1 MQNTITTTYIKLVI
15 IGLLLFCVVTVH
27 AATLSLTPGTGV
39 YTAGSTFTA
48 RVVVN
53 TSGDPI
59 NAADGTL
66 SFNPKEITVVG
77 VSKGNIFT
85 LWTAEPSYSNANG
98 TITFSGGSPTGYT
111 GSNGTVISVT
121 FKVNSAGSPRVN
133 FSDGSVLAADG
144 KGTNVLT
151 AMNGGAYTIS
161 AADVVP
167 EPETIEYIAPANTP
181 SAPIIE
187 SSTHP
192 DSTAWYTQK
201 TASLRW
207 KLPEGVTA
215 VRTLLDEHSGSI
227 PTKVYD
233 TPINEITIDDLEE
246 GVSYFHIQ
254 FKNAEGWGKVAH
266 YRLAVDTQKPTAFEI
281 ALPEQADLSNP
292 IQTLLL
298 KTEDATSK
306 VKRFLVQLDGKDPY
320 EFIDETGSSTLTLPS
335 LEPGHHTAIIEAFDE
350 AGNSIIST
358 FSFSILAF
366 DKPQFTE
373 YPSEINEQVIPVIKG
388 ITRPNA
394 KVRVTLAPVGAAAK
408 YYEVM
413 SGANGEFVFIVDTQK
428 PTAFEIALPEQADLS
443 NPIQTL
449 LLKTEDA
456 TSKVKRFLVQLDGK
470 DPYEFIDET
479 GSSTLTLPSLEP
491 GHHTAIIEAFD
502 EAGNSI
508 ISTFSFSI
516 LAFDKPQFTE
526 YPSEINE
533 QVIPVIKGITRP
545 NAKVRVT
552 LAPVGAAAKYYE
564 VMSGANGEFVFIPEA
579 RLPLGVYELTAV
591 AIDQYG
597 AQSDVSDTIRI
608 AVQQPGFI
616 QLGGLLV
623 SVLSV
628 IVPLAALCALLFL
641 LGTYLLARMRSLKRG
656 VSREAQEA
664 TAMLASEFSKLQ
676 KELAAQKAQLEG
688 ARKTKK
694 LTKAESTLFETLA
707 QALQASQKRVEKEI
721 GDVED
726 LVD

>member
-15 IGLLLFCVVTVH
+15 IGLLLFCGVTVH

-77 VSKGNIFT
+77 VSKGSIFT

-413 SGANGEFVFIVDTQK
+413 SGANGEFVF
-428 PTAFEIALPEQADLS
+428 S
-443 NPIQTL
+443 
-449 LLKTEDA
+449 
-456 TSKVKRFLVQLDGK
+456 
-470 DPYEFIDET
+470 
-479 GSSTLTLPSLEP
+479 
-491 GHHTAIIEAFD
+491 
-502 EAGNSI
+502 
-508 ISTFSFSI
+508 
-516 LAFDKPQFTE
+516 
-526 YPSEINE
+526 
-533 QVIPVIKGITRP
+533 
-545 NAKVRVT
+545 
-552 LAPVGAAAKYYE
+552 
-564 VMSGANGEFVFIPEA
+564 PEA